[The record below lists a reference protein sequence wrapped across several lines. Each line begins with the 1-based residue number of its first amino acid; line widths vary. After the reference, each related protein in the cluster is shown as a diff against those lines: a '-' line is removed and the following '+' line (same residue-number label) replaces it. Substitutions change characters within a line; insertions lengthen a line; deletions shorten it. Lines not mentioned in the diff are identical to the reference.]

1 MTTPVTITTPSDREV
16 VITREFDAPA
26 NLVFDALTKPDLLRR
41 WYGPTGWTLI
51 VCEID
56 LKVAGAWHF
65 VVQRPDGKK
74 FGQLGVYQEIKRPQL
89 IVNTET
95 WDDWDA
101 GETLVTTSLHEHD
114 GKTTFQST
122 ILFPSQE
129 VRDIVVK
136 GGLEH
141 GTTESYK
148 KLDSLLSSLKN
159 PDQ

>member
-1 MTTPVTITTPSDREV
+1 MTSPVSITTPSDREV
-16 VITREFDAPA
+16 VITREFVAPA
-26 NLVFDALTKPDLLRR
+26 RLVFDALTKPDLLKR
-41 WYGPTGWTLI
+41 WYGPSGWTLI

-56 LKVAGAWHF
+56 LRVDGAWHF
-65 VVQRPDGKK
+65 VVQRADGKK
-74 FGQLGVYQEIKRPQL
+74 FGQLGVYREIERPEL

-101 GETLVTTSLHEHD
+101 GDTLVTTTLNEHD

-141 GTTESYK
+141 GTAESYQ
-148 KLDSLLSSLKN
+148 KLDALLSSLKE
-159 PDQ
+159 

>member
-1 MTTPVTITTPSDREV
+1 MAATLTITTPGDREV

-26 NLVFDALTKPDLLRR
+26 DLVFDALTKPDLLRR

-51 VCEID
+51 VCDID
-56 LKVAGAWHF
+56 LKVGGAWHF
-65 VVQRPDGKK
+65 VVQRPDGKR
-74 FGQLGVYQEIKRPQL
+74 FGQLGVYQKIERPEL

-101 GETLVTTSLHEHD
+101 GETLVTTSLLERD
-114 GKTTFQST
+114 SKTTFRSS

-141 GTTESYK
+141 GSKESYE
-148 KLDSLLSSLKN
+148 KLDKLLTSLQE
-159 PDQ
+159 D

>member
-1 MTTPVTITTPSDREV
+1 MTAAVTITTPGDRQV
-16 VITREFDAPA
+16 VITREFNAPVL
-26 NLVFDALTKPDLLRR
+26 LVFDALTKPDLLKR

-56 LKVAGAWHF
+56 LKVGGDWHF

-74 FGQLGVYQEIKRPQL
+74 FGQLGVYQKIERPQL

-101 GETLVTTSLHEHD
+101 GETLVTTSLKEQD
-114 GKTTFQST
+114 GKTTFRST

-141 GTTESYK
+141 GSKESYE
-148 KLDSLLSSLKN
+148 KLDELLTSL
-159 PDQ
+159 QHG

>member
-1 MTTPVTITTPSDREV
+1 MARDVTITTPSDREV
-16 VITREFDAPA
+16 LLTREFDAPSA
-26 NLVFDALTKPDLLRR
+26 LVFDALTQPELLRR

-51 VCEID
+51 VCEIE
-56 LKVAGAWHF
+56 LKVDGAWHF

-74 FGQLGVYQEIKRPQL
+74 FGQLGNYRVIKRPHL

-101 GETLVTTSLHEHD
+101 GETLVTTSLSERA
-114 GKTTFQST
+114 GKTTFQSN

-141 GTTESYK
+141 GTAESYQ
-148 KLDSLLSSLKN
+148 KLDDLLSSLN
-159 PDQ
+159 PPTK

>member
-1 MTTPVTITTPSDREV
+1 M
-16 VITREFDAPA
+16 APA
-26 NLVFDALTKPDLLRR
+26 SLVFDSLTQPDLLKR

-56 LKVAGAWHF
+56 LKVEGAWHF

-74 FGQLGVYQEIKRPQL
+74 FGQLGVYREIKRPQL

-101 GETLVTTSLHEHD
+101 GETLVTTSLNEHY
-114 GKTTFQST
+114 GRTTFQST
-122 ILFPSQE
+122 IRFPSQV

-141 GTTESYK
+141 GAAESYQ
-148 KLDSLLSSLKN
+148 KLDELLSSL
-159 PDQ
+159 DQ